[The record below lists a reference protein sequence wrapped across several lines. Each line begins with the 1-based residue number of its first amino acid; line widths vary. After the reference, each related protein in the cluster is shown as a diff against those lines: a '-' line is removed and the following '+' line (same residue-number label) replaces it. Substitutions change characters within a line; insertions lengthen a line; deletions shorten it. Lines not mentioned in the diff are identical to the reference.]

1 MGDLSLKF
9 RSYSSFISPGPAD
22 DRIVAGITLNLDVYD
37 VSEAENAE
45 N

>member
-9 RSYSSFISPGPAD
+9 RSYSSSGPAD
-22 DRIVAGITLNLDVYD
+22 DRIFAGITLNLDVYD